1 MIETHD
7 DDRPE
12 GPQFLSTQNTHT
24 CYDKPYKV
32 SLAHKTRPTNP
43 RHTKKWWKITLPKL
57 HVREIRYHHIA
68 QCNGYVVNSLGN
80 SNCYIFQMYL
90 TMDAEISYWLEKVQ
104 KI

>member
-1 MIETHD
+1 MFVSGGIFLFRLVSNRSFTSGIGPGFKNPWSSPWEKQEILLSLILYMIETHD

-43 RHTKKWWKITLPKL
+43 RHTKK
-57 HVREIRYHHIA
+57 
-68 QCNGYVVNSLGN
+68 
-80 SNCYIFQMYL
+80 
-90 TMDAEISYWLEKVQ
+90 
-104 KI
+104 

>member
-43 RHTKKWWKITLPKL
+43 RHTKK
-57 HVREIRYHHIA
+57 
-68 QCNGYVVNSLGN
+68 
-80 SNCYIFQMYL
+80 
-90 TMDAEISYWLEKVQ
+90 
-104 KI
+104 